1 MKKLLGIV
9 VLGLLLST
17 SVNAAK
23 VKVKEKG
30 SNYIF
35 IKNKRI
41 YNKLEPVLPSKV
53 IEIVNDYCS
62 SKNLI
67 GFYILVKGRFTDGIK
82 IRQDGTGATVF
93 NFRYRYFCA
102 ASSKEALSLFHAD
115 QSIKSMIKIYPG
127 GLNSFNGYLTDKSQL
142 IGDYYV
148 KTTNKEH
155 AKKIKEEEKKQ
166 RLAEQK
172 KRQEEEKKLAEK
184 RKIEEEKKRIAE
196 EKRKKEEEKRVAEKP
211 KKCQGDINKWTSC
224 SYTWSNGNK
233 YVGEWKNGKQHGQ
246 GIHTWSNGNKYN
258 GEWKN
263 NEMHGYGTFTSTP
276 GFKYVGEWKNGH
288 KHGQGTETY
297 PDGRI
302 IVAIFEKGE
311 IVKKIEEKRP
321 KIVEKPKKKE
331 PKKQTPDD
339 NKIVAAASGTG
350 FFVSKSGHIISNHH
364 VIEGCDTTKL
374 TFKGKEVVAD
384 VLAVD
389 KMNDLAILKANLVP
403 DKVYPVATEDAGL
416 LEDIIIAGYPL
427 GKKVSAAIKTSKG
440 SVTALAGYGDNYSE
454 FQTDAALN
462 QGNSGGPIM
471 NQKGNVIGVAVA
483 NYGKKAGVESF
494 NFGIKSSTLKT
505 FASANGL
512 TFLPPNNRELSNKDL
527 GKLITDGTVYLECYM
542 TVAKIKRMIAEEK
555 NRKAFF
561 SEYQ

>member
-1 MKKLLGIV
+1 MKKLLGII
-9 VLGLLLST
+9 VLGLLLSG
-17 SVNAAK
+17 NAYAAK

-30 SNYIF
+30 SNYII
-35 IKNKRI
+35 IKEKRPNKTGFNPKPDPNYAIPLRDAV
-41 YNKLEPVLPSKV
+41 NE
-53 IEIVNDYCS
+53 VNDYCS
-62 SKNLI
+62 SKGLY
-67 GFYILVKGRFTDGIK
+67 GFYILARLSPTVGSHTAMDFRAAKNALW
-82 IRQDGTGATVF
+82 QDGSGRLF
-93 NFRYRYFCA
+93 RYFCA
-102 ASSKEALSLFHAD
+102 TNTDQAFSYFKSDNSK
-115 QSIKSMIKIYPG
+115 KSRIKIYSG
-127 GLNSFNGYLTDKSQL
+127 KMNAFNGRLTASSDIKQ
-142 IGDYYV
+142 YYV
-148 KTTNKEH
+148 KTTSPIF
-155 AKKIKEEEKKQ
+155 AKKMESEKIRKEKEKQRIAAEKHKREKEKQKIAAEERKKEEEKK
-166 RLAEQK
+166 RIAE
-172 KRQEEEKKLAEK
+172 EK
-184 RKIEEEKKRIAE
+184 RKKEEEKKRIAE
-196 EKRKKEEEKRVAEKP
+196 EKRKKEEEKRIA
-211 KKCQGDINKWTSC
+211 
-224 SYTWSNGNK
+224 
-233 YVGEWKNGKQHGQ
+233 
-246 GIHTWSNGNKYN
+246 
-258 GEWKN
+258 
-263 NEMHGYGTFTSTP
+263 
-276 GFKYVGEWKNGH
+276 
-288 KHGQGTETY
+288 
-297 PDGRI
+297 
-302 IVAIFEKGE
+302 
-311 IVKKIEEKRP
+311 
-321 KIVEKPKKKE
+321 EKPKKKE
-331 PKKQTPDD
+331 PKQIPEDE
-339 NKIVAAASGTG
+339 KIVAAASGTG

-389 KMNDLAILKANLVP
+389 KMNDLAILKANLIP
-403 DKVYPVATEDAGL
+403 NKVYSVAIEDAGL

-483 NYGKKAGVESF
+483 NYGKKVGVESF

-512 TFLPPNNRELSNKDL
+512 TFLPPNNRDLSNKDL

>member
-1 MKKLLGIV
+1 MKKLLGII
-9 VLGLLLST
+9 VLGLLLSG
-17 SVNAAK
+17 NAYAAK

-30 SNYIF
+30 SNYII
-35 IKNKRI
+35 IKEKRPNKTGFNPKPDPNYAIPLRDAV
-41 YNKLEPVLPSKV
+41 NE
-53 IEIVNDYCS
+53 VNDYCS
-62 SKNLI
+62 SKGLY
-67 GFYILVKGRFTDGIK
+67 GFYILARLSPTVGSHTAMDFRAAKNALW
-82 IRQDGTGATVF
+82 QDGSGRLF
-93 NFRYRYFCA
+93 RYFCA
-102 ASSKEALSLFHAD
+102 TNTDQAFSYFKSDNSK
-115 QSIKSMIKIYPG
+115 KSRIKIYSG
-127 GLNSFNGYLTDKSQL
+127 KMNAFNGRLTASSDIKQ
-142 IGDYYV
+142 YYV
-148 KTTNKEH
+148 KTTSPIF
-155 AKKIKEEEKKQ
+155 AKKMESEKIRKEKEKQKIAAEE
-166 RLAEQK
+166 
-172 KRQEEEKKLAEK
+172 

-196 EKRKKEEEKRVAEKP
+196 EKRKKEEEKRIA
-211 KKCQGDINKWTSC
+211 
-224 SYTWSNGNK
+224 
-233 YVGEWKNGKQHGQ
+233 
-246 GIHTWSNGNKYN
+246 
-258 GEWKN
+258 
-263 NEMHGYGTFTSTP
+263 
-276 GFKYVGEWKNGH
+276 
-288 KHGQGTETY
+288 
-297 PDGRI
+297 
-302 IVAIFEKGE
+302 
-311 IVKKIEEKRP
+311 
-321 KIVEKPKKKE
+321 EKPKKKE
-331 PKKQTPDD
+331 PKQIPEDE
-339 NKIVAAASGTG
+339 KIVAAASGTG

-389 KMNDLAILKANLVP
+389 KMNDLAILKANLIP
-403 DKVYPVATEDAGL
+403 NKVYSVAIEDAGL

-512 TFLPPNNRELSNKDL
+512 TFLPPNNRDLSNKDL